1 MFLILVMMLYLKHAY
16 CSSNEICQ
24 ENSTGSVPESVHE
37 RMLFEEN
44 SNIEIESG
52 ESDDSR

>member
-37 RMLFEEN
+37 RMSFEEN